1 MIVLKKVLSCILVIF
16 FTFTNI
22 SFSQNEEYENAL
34 TSCSGFLVK
43 NITNPTVS
51 SIGGEWMILGLARY
65 NPDKYS
71 DIFEKYYKNVCE
83 YVKEK
88 NGVLHN
94 RKYTEYSRV
103 VIALSAIGKDV
114 TNVEGYN
121 LLSPLGDYSKVVWQG
136 LNGPIFALIAL
147 DTKNYEMPVCPTAQ
161 TQATRQMYID
171 YIINAQLE
179 NGGFS
184 LNKKS
189 DADVDITAMALQAL
203 SRYKN
208 DEKVLNAINKALDYL
223 SAVQNSAGGFS
234 SQGNVNSES
243 SAQVLCALSALNIS
257 VSDLRFVKNS
267 NTVLN
272 ALMSF
277 YIQNEGFSHLHNSAN
292 NIMATEQAFYA
303 LTAYMRNVNGKTALY
318 DMSDVKTDD
327 ISASPLPGGLENK
340 NKDVKPTSI
349 IYKNKTFSD
358 TQNNEYEKQISA
370 LASRGIINGKSEN
383 VFDPDATLTR
393 AEFATLI
400 VGALNLP
407 VCENKI
413 FDDVNESDWY
423 YKYIST
429 AFKYNIISGIS
440 VNLFN
445 PNGSISR
452 QEASAI
458 ITRCADLC
466 GYDTSM
472 EYVKT
477 QMAISDFED
486 YKEISSWAQSA
497 AAFCISHNII
507 SDDRAQ
513 FKPHEAIHRDE
524 AAYMIYTLLEISKLL

>member
-1 MIVLKKVLSCILVIF
+1 
-16 FTFTNI
+16 
-22 SFSQNEEYENAL
+22 
-34 TSCSGFLVK
+34 
-43 NITNPTVS
+43 
-51 SIGGEWMILGLARY
+51 
-65 NPDKYS
+65 
-71 DIFEKYYKNVCE
+71 
-83 YVKEK
+83 
-88 NGVLHN
+88 
-94 RKYTEYSRV
+94 
-103 VIALSAIGKDV
+103 
-114 TNVEGYN
+114 
-121 LLSPLGDYSKVVWQG
+121 
-136 LNGPIFALIAL
+136 
-147 DTKNYEMPVCPTAQ
+147 
-161 TQATRQMYID
+161 
-171 YIINAQLE
+171 
-179 NGGFS
+179 
-184 LNKKS
+184 
-189 DADVDITAMALQAL
+189 
-203 SRYKN
+203 
-208 DEKVLNAINKALDYL
+208 
-223 SAVQNSAGGFS
+223 
-234 SQGNVNSES
+234 
-243 SAQVLCALSALNIS
+243 
-257 VSDLRFVKNS
+257 
-267 NTVLN
+267 
-272 ALMSF
+272 
-277 YIQNEGFSHLHNSAN
+277 
-292 NIMATEQAFYA
+292 
-303 LTAYMRNVNGKTALY
+303 MRNVNGKTALY

-413 FDDVNESDWY
+413 FDDVNEGDWY

-497 AAFCISHNII
+497 AAFCISHNI
-507 SDDRAQ
+507 S
-513 FKPHEAIHRDE
+513 
-524 AAYMIYTLLEISKLL
+524 L